1 MSSSSALVTCHVW
14 EKILMEVE
22 LSREDIEYQQFRL
35 HFKSLEMVLLLAF
48 ISSPVQL
55 SIDYPLG
62 FDVVRLM
69 DREKASGSER
79 RTL

>member
-22 LSREDIEYQQFRL
+22 VSREDIEYQQFRL

-48 ISSPVQL
+48 VSSPVQL

>member
-1 MSSSSALVTCHVW
+1 
-14 EKILMEVE
+14 MEVE

-35 HFKSLEMVLLLAF
+35 HFKSLEMVLLLAVV
-48 ISSPVQL
+48 SSPVQL